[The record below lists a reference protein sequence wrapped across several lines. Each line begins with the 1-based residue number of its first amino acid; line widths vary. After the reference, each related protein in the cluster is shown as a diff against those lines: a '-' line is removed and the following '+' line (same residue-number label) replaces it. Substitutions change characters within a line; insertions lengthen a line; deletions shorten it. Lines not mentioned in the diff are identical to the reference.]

1 MIDKSNVVQI
11 MIVGAGQA
19 GKELLDDIHRNYLS
33 FNVLCIID
41 DDPMLYGKEL
51 NGVKIVGNRHDIIKY
66 ANRFSIDQIVLAIP
80 SASPDN
86 RKDILEI
93 CKKTKCKLRSLP
105 SRKEFIDPDVS
116 VRLIRDINLNDLLGR
131 SPIDIDKVCTDY
143 LNRKIV
149 LVTGGG
155 GSIGSEL
162 CRQIASADP
171 KLLIIFDIYENTA
184 YDIEQELKFKYPNL
198 NLIVLIGSVRDQNRV
213 DHIFEKYRPEIVYHA
228 AAHKHVPLME
238 TSAHEAIKNNVGGT
252 YNVALAADRY
262 KCKNFVLI
270 STDKAVRPTNI
281 MGASKRLCELIIQVM
296 ACKSRTNYAA
306 VRFGNVLG
314 SNGSVIPLFKK
325 QIEAGGPVTI
335 THKDII
341 RFFMT
346 IEEAVSLV
354 LQAGAFAKGGEIFVL
369 NMGEPVKIYDM
380 ALNLIRLSGYVPNV
394 DIEIIETGLRP
405 GEKLYEELLM
415 DEEGLNKTLNN
426 KIFIAK
432 PFNNTSVAF
441 LNEIEN
447 LIELSYDEE
456 YNIILKVKEMI
467 PEYNPEM
474 REALCH

>member
-1 MIDKSNVVQI
+1 MIDKSNLVRI
-11 MIVGAGQA
+11 MIIGAGQA
-19 GKELLDDIHRNYLS
+19 GKELLDDIHRNYPV

-41 DDPMLYGKEL
+41 DDPMLFGKEI
-51 NGVKIVGNRHDIIKY
+51 NGVKIVGNRDDILKY
-66 ANRFSIDQIVLAIP
+66 SNKFSIDQIVFAIP
-80 SASPDN
+80 SASPDA
-86 RKDILEI
+86 RKSILDI

-105 SRKEFIDPDVS
+105 SRKEFIDPDIS

-131 SPIDIDKVCTDY
+131 PPIHIESVCVDY
-143 LNRKIV
+143 LNNKVI

-213 DHIFEKYRPEIVYHA
+213 DYIFEKYRPEIVYHA

-238 TSAHEAIKNNVGGT
+238 ASVHEAIKNNVGGT
-252 YNVALAADRY
+252 YNVALAADKY

-270 STDKAVRPTNI
+270 STDKAVCPTNI

-296 ACKSRTNYAA
+296 AHKSSTNYAA

-394 DIEIIETGLRP
+394 DIEIVETGLRP

-415 DEEGLNKTLNN
+415 DEEGVNKTLNN

-432 PFNNTSVAF
+432 PFNNNSSDF
-441 LNEIEN
+441 LNRIEN
-447 LIELSYDEE
+447 LIELAS
-456 YNIILKVKEMI
+456 NGSSHIISKVKEMV
-467 PEYNPEM
+467 PEYNPEI
-474 REALCH
+474 REAVCH